1 MRTLIALSTITALL
15 AQSPQTPPAKTPQ
28 AAEIRPTPATFT
40 ARSSLVVVDVTVR
53 DKSGKPIEG
62 LKASDFAVLEDGK
75 PQKVAIFEP
84 QKLTTEPEP
93 PQDLK
98 LSDQL
103 ELPPPPK
110 TSITAEAPG
119 EIQYHDKRLLVFFFD
134 FSSMAMQDQL
144 RAQEASLDYLNKKIT
159 KDDMVAVLLYSSS
172 VQVLSDFTDNRD
184 TLTDVIK
191 GLPIGEMSELAG
203 LADDSTDNNED
214 TGAAFVADETE
225 FNIFNTD
232 QKLAAIEN
240 ASRMLAALPE
250 KKALIYFSGG
260 VNKTGI
266 DNQAQLEASVN
277 AAVKAN
283 VAIYPIDARG
293 LMADPPGGAASKA
306 ASRGTGVYNG
316 SVYNQQRAQINDSQE
331 TLATLAADT
340 GGKAFFDSNDLT
352 LGIEKVQEELRS
364 YYILGYYTTNG
375 AEDGKYRRITVKL
388 TNGMTAKLEH
398 RPGYY
403 ASKVWGK
410 MNGQDKEQQLKEALS
425 AGDPLT
431 DLPIA
436 LQIDYF
442 RVGPTAYFVPVSVK
456 VPASVVAM
464 AAKGSA
470 NLTQL
475 DFIGQIQDETKT
487 AVGNV
492 RDYIKIKLDEENSSK
507 IGRKS
512 FQYDAGFT
520 LEPGRYHM
528 KFLVRENVSGK
539 MGTFDTKFTVPDL
552 SADTT
557 GLKLSTVIWS
567 SQREPMKAAVGA
579 AEKLTKKAAAANPL
593 IIHGDGPAGTNDE
606 KLLPN
611 ITKVFRRS
619 QNLYVTFDVY
629 DARPDPADPKSR
641 RIKVSMS
648 LFNQAGA
655 KAFEIGPLDATQ
667 LAGTRPEAVPVS
679 FTIPLKDLAP
689 GRYTSQIN
697 VVDVVGRKF
706 AFPRSPLIVVP

>member
-15 AQSPQTPPAKTPQ
+15 AQSPQAPPAKTPQ
-28 AAEIRPTPATFT
+28 ATEIRPTPATFT
-40 ARSSLVVVDVTVR
+40 ARRSLVVVDITVR
-53 DKSGKPIEG
+53 DKSGKAIDG
-62 LKASDFAVLEDGK
+62 LTASDFAVLEDGK

-93 PQDLK
+93 QQDLK

-203 LADDSTDNNED
+203 LADDATDNNED

-388 TNGMTAKLEH
+388 TNGMTARLEH

-507 IGRKS
+507 ISRKS

-528 KFLVRENVSGK
+528 KFLVRENVSGR

-579 AEKLTKKAAAANPL
+579 AEKLTKKDAAANPL

-611 ITKVFRRS
+611 ITRVFRRS

-629 DARPDPADPKSR
+629 DARPDPADAKAR

-655 KAFEIGPLDATQ
+655 KAFEIGPLDVTQ
-667 LAGTRPEAVPVS
+667 LAGTRPETVPVS